1 MNEIILSIY
10 DKCYEDKKYKEQ
22 KIDSIIFED
31 EENGEKIK
39 QIEKK
44 NFFVIVVLF
53 HNNID
58 II

>member
-10 DKCYEDKKYKEQ
+10 YKCNEDIKYKEQ

-31 EENGEKIK
+31 VENEEKIK

-44 NFFVIVVLF
+44 KFCCHCCTIS
-53 HNNID
+53 
-58 II
+58 